1 MRCGEPP
8 TTVVEG
14 ASKPLDLGFS
24 IAERRA
30 RSHSPV
36 ARWRMIDPAD
46 ALQAL
51 TPNQRAARQRIARLR
66 IAGVLILGLGIVGAC
81 VLYWIDMRSA
91 SPTLEELI
99 PGSTA
104 ARERQVG
111 ILIGSLG
118 VYLLEGWE
126 NLQRPGT
133 EAIIIVGVAAR
144 VALGCFHV
152 AALLARDHDSP

>member
-1 MRCGEPP
+1 MTDR
-8 TTVVEG
+8 
-14 ASKPLDLGFS
+14 
-24 IAERRA
+24 
-30 RSHSPV
+30 
-36 ARWRMIDPAD
+36 AD

-51 TPNQRAARQRIARLR
+51 TPNQRTARQRAARLR
-66 IAGVLILGLGIVGAC
+66 IAGALILGLGIVGAC
-81 VLYWIDMRSA
+81 VLYWIEIRSA
-91 SPTLEELI
+91 TPTLEELI

-126 NLQRPGT
+126 YLQRPAT
-133 EAIIIVGVAAR
+133 EAIIIVGAAAL

-152 AALLARDHDSP
+152 AALIAREHDGP